1 MQNDVIMPNM
11 EMMRLKTFLYISIA
25 LVKSYKVVNG
35 KRGFRVEKIEKVV
48 IFDGIRLF
56 LEKY

>member
-1 MQNDVIMPNM
+1 M
-11 EMMRLKTFLYISIA
+11 EMIRLKIFLYISIA

-48 IFDGIRLF
+48 IFDRIRLF
-56 LEKY
+56 IEKY

>member
-1 MQNDVIMPNM
+1 MPNM
-11 EMMRLKTFLYISIA
+11 KMVGLNTFLYISIA

-35 KRGFRVEKIEKVV
+35 KRGYRVEKIEKQV

>member
-1 MQNDVIMPNM
+1 MPNM
-11 EMMRLKTFLYISIA
+11 EMVGLKFFLYISIA